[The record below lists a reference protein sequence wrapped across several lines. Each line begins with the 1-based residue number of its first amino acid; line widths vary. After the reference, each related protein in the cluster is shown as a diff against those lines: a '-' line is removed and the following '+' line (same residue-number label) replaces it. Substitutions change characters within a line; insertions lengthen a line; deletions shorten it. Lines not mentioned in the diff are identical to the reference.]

1 MRSYLLAFILVVPAY
16 AQNQCDQ
23 VQSSLTSLEQSLLA
37 KQLPACDQVT
47 PAAVGMTETLEGDD
61 LRLFNAMRCQNVAG
75 LDLALSDVESTL
87 VMIDGLDDLRTQ
99 VVSTQQTLA
108 TQANWDVA
116 ENESAL
122 QLTRDLTL
130 GATIQSLIELPQLP
144 ALFDDATNSGQWEAK
159 LRTFCSVAPQ
169 NLSPFCAMI
178 TTYSTGAN
186 AALMMSEFAAFLD
199 QLRPAL
205 QTDKTLSA
213 EQKTPML
220 AALTLRRN
228 NETVSFS
235 DFQEQAAQNGLYD
248 FTTGSAPTT
257 LRPPQVNFIRQNR
270 LAIPPAADSVAVLK
284 TLLDRFNSNQ
294 NKLVLKN
301 AVNAVR
307 RNADDAHERT
317 LARIRARWSSLH
329 LHKGG
334 SAPIPCVQST
344 SEATFKS
351 CIETEWAARP
361 STNNGQV
368 QLYQSILAS
377 ISSVQRKRS
386 DVAACVAK
394 ASITAWM
401 QNPQTVPDSCMGEL
415 IAQRSNVE
423 KKREIILKIREKLRA
438 QEDRALRFRRFAY
451 DKAAECVSSG
461 AFQSRSHEALPY
473 CVATPS
479 ETAFAPILELGAQT
493 LSFVHEG
500 LESNT
505 VFDKNR
511 DCPPGQQDEYA
522 ILCEI
527 AHGRGA
533 STSSGGVKDYVG
545 TPATL
550 GTDAPTRDSD
560 PLLKDALLGVAN
572 DLANQYINN
581 RLQATQPQTYRW
593 PQSPYQSMPYSQPI
607 SLSMSDFVIANG
619 KTYGGF
625 GQYYQCSTCGFGSG
639 PTAFNQRWGLSGM
652 NAGGL
657 GGVSTLAGSGMSSR
671 FFGGA
676 GTFQF

>member
-16 AQNQCDQ
+16 AQNQCEQ

-47 PAAVGMTETLEGDD
+47 PASVGITETLEGDD
-61 LRLFNAMRCQNVAG
+61 LRLFNGMRCQNVAG

-108 TQANWDVA
+108 TQPNWDAA

-122 QLTRDLTL
+122 QLARDLTL
-130 GATIQSLIELPQLP
+130 GATIQNLIQLPQLP
-144 ALFDDATNSGQWEAK
+144 ALFDDATSSGQWEPK
-159 LRTFCSVAPQ
+159 LRTFCSAAPQ
-169 NLSPFCAMI
+169 NVSPFCAMI
-178 TTYSTGAN
+178 TTYSTGAS
-186 AALMMSEFAAFLD
+186 AALMMSEFGAFLD

-205 QTDKTLSA
+205 QADKTLSA

-220 AALTLRRN
+220 EALTLRRN
-228 NETVSFS
+228 DATVSFS
-235 DFQEQAAQNGLYD
+235 DFQEQAAQIGMYD
-248 FTTGSAPTT
+248 FTTGSAPAS
-257 LRPPQVNFIRQNR
+257 LRPAQVSFIRQNR
-270 LAIPPAADSVAVLK
+270 LAIPPAADSVAVLRS
-284 TLLDRFNSNQ
+284 LLDRFNSTQ
-294 NKLVLKN
+294 NKLILKN
-301 AVNAVR
+301 AVTAVR

-334 SAPIPCVQST
+334 SAPVPCVQST
-344 SEATFKS
+344 SEASFKS
-351 CIETEWAARP
+351 CIQTEWAARP

-368 QLYQSILAS
+368 QLYQSIIAS

-394 ASITAWM
+394 PSVTAWL
-401 QNPQTVPDSCMGEL
+401 QNPQSVPDNCMGEL
-415 IAQRSNVE
+415 IAQRSGVE

-438 QEDRALRFRRFAY
+438 QEDRTLRFRRFAY
-451 DKAAECVSSG
+451 DKAAECVSAG
-461 AFQSRSHEALPY
+461 LFQSRTHEALPY
-473 CVATPS
+473 CAATPS
-479 ETAFAPILELGAQT
+479 ESAFAPILELGAQT

-527 AHGRGA
+527 AHGRGREVA
-533 STSSGGVKDYVG
+533 GANIPVTV

-550 GTDAPTRDSD
+550 GTDAPSRTSD
-560 PLLKDALLGVAN
+560 PILQDALIGVAN
-572 DLANQYINN
+572 DLANQYITN
-581 RLQATQPQTYRW
+581 RLQATQPQVYRW
-593 PQSPYQSMPYSQPI
+593 PRSPYQSLPYSQPI

-619 KTYGGF
+619 KTFGGF
-625 GQYYQCSTCGFGSG
+625 GQYYQCATCGFGSG
-639 PTAFNQRWGLSGM
+639 PAAFNQRWGLSGM
-652 NAGGL
+652 NAGGF
-657 GGVSTLAGSGMSSR
+657 GGASTLAPSGMSSR
-671 FFGGA
+671 FFGAA

>member
-1 MRSYLLAFILVVPAY
+1 MRSYLLAFLLVVPAY
-16 AQNQCDQ
+16 AQNQCEQ
-23 VQSSLTSLEQSLLA
+23 VQSSLTSIEQSLLA

-47 PAAVGMTETLEGDD
+47 PSSVGITDTLDEEQT
-61 LRLFNAMRCQNVAG
+61 RFFNALRCQNVAG
-75 LDLALSDVESTL
+75 LDLALSGIESTL
-87 VMIDGLDDLRTQ
+87 VIVDGLGDLQSQ
-99 VVSTQQTLA
+99 VVATRQTLA
-108 TQANWDVA
+108 NDPQWDKP

-122 QLTRDLTL
+122 QFARDLTL
-130 GATIQSLIELPQLP
+130 GATIQNLIELPQLP
-144 ALFDDATNSGQWEAK
+144 ALFDDSTSSGQWEVK

-169 NLSPFCAMI
+169 NVSPFCAMM
-178 TTYSTGAN
+178 TTYASGAN
-186 AALMMSEFAAFLD
+186 AALQMSEFAAFLD

-205 QTDKTLSA
+205 QSSDKSLSA
-213 EQKTPML
+213 EQKTSML
-220 AALTLRRN
+220 SALQLRN
-228 NETVSFS
+228 NSQDVSFS
-235 DFQEQAAQNGLYD
+235 QFQEQAAQNGLYN
-248 FTTGSAPTT
+248 FTLPGAPTY
-257 LRPPQVNFIRQNR
+257 LQPAQVNFVRKNQ
-270 LAIPPAADSVAVLK
+270 LTVPPAPVP
-284 TLLDRFNSNQ
+284 LLQNLLTRLNSNQ
-294 NKLVLKN
+294 NKLALKN
-301 AVNAVR
+301 SMNALK
-307 RNADDAHERT
+307 RNSDDAHERT

-334 SAPIPCVQST
+334 SAPIPCVQSD
-344 SEATFKS
+344 SETTFKA
-351 CIETEWAARP
+351 CIQTEWNARP
-361 STNNGQV
+361 STDNGQV
-368 QLYQSILAS
+368 QLYYSILAS
-377 ISSVQRKRS
+377 IDMIKQKRMETARCIS
-386 DVAACVAK
+386 TTEMTNLLK
-394 ASITAWM
+394 NPHSIRT
-401 QNPQTVPDSCMGEL
+401 SCLGDMYGTKSE
-415 IAQRSNVE
+415 IE
-423 KKREIILKIREKLRA
+423 KNREIILKIREKLRA

-461 AFQSRSHEALPY
+461 VFQSRSHEALPY
-473 CVATPS
+473 CSTTPT

-500 LESNT
+500 LESNS

-527 AHGRGA
+527 AHGRGRDE
-533 STSSGGVKDYVG
+533 SGVV
-545 TPATL
+545 TPFTTTPVTA
-550 GTDAPTRDSD
+550 GTDAPTRTSD

-572 DLANQYINN
+572 DLANQYISN

-652 NAGGL
+652 NAGG
-657 GGVSTLAGSGMSSR
+657 VSTLAGSGMSSR